1 VADTLK
7 LIETLRTQLS
17 PDASLAEAEDWW
29 PIVQRIEASLEFD
42 PRYSK
47 SEKETVGRLKQWVSE
62 AILAVRQ
69 GLNPQ
74 CSSIAVSLT
83 ALQGSLERRTIGE
96 DGWPLRS

>member
-1 VADTLK
+1 MADTLE
-7 LIETLRTQLS
+7 LIESLRTRLS
-17 PDASLAEAEDWW
+17 PDASLAEAESWW
-29 PIVQRIEASLEFD
+29 PIVQSIEATLEFD

-47 SEKETVGRLKQWVSE
+47 QEKETVGRIRQWVSE

-74 CSSIAVSLT
+74 CSPIGVSLT
-83 ALQGSLERRTIGE
+83 ALRSSLERRTIGG